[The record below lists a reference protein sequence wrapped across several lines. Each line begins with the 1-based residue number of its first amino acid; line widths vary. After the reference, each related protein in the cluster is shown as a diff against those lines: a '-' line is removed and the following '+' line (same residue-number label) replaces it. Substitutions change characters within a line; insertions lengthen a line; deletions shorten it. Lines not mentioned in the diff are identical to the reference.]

1 MKKEFFDERE
11 LLQQHTP
18 LVSALVRQLATAMPP
33 VFSAEHLHGLGL
45 IALLDAVRSYSPAC
59 QMKFETFAR
68 IQIYGALIGEIRR
81 AQGWFQ
87 SEAPALTQKPIFA

>member
-1 MKKEFFDERE
+1 MKKEIFNERE

-18 LVSALVRQLATAMPP
+18 LVSALVKQFAAAMPP

-45 IALLDAVRSYSPAC
+45 IALLDAVRSYPPAC
-59 QMKFETFAR
+59 QMKFETFAH

-81 AQGWFQ
+81 AQNWFQ
-87 SEAPALTQKPIFA
+87 SEGKKSNPIFA

>member
-1 MKKEFFDERE
+1 MKKEIFEERE
-11 LLQQHTP
+11 LLQLHKP
-18 LVSALVRQLATAMPP
+18 LVAALVKQLACAMPP

-45 IALLDAVRSYSPAC
+45 IALLDAVRSYSPTC
-59 QMKFETFAR
+59 QMRFETFAR

-87 SEAPALTQKPIFA
+87 SEAPALTQKTIYA